1 MRTQETSSP
10 ADLYGIG
17 IAFASAGV
25 YFVLVGW
32 GVLPMPG
39 NTASP
44 PFIIV
49 CAGLAFLF
57 AGLVAVVRGKA
68 GANDR
73 DSELPPDAPR
83 WTQAA
88 YRVLGIGVA
97 GALATIGTW
106 IAIGSGP
113 RAFDV
118 SGPFVEM
125 HTTGELI
132 GRSVFGLGAVIV
144 WIYVIAITVGTV
156 RKFFG
161 PSPVIP
167 GRAEGADPESRRVH

>member
-1 MRTQETSSP
+1 MRSQETSSP

-32 GVLPMPG
+32 GVLAMPG

-57 AGLVAVVRGKA
+57 AGLVAIVRGKA

-73 DSELPPDAPR
+73 DSDLPAGALR
-83 WTQAA
+83 RTQAA
-88 YRVLGIGVA
+88 YRILGIAVA

-113 RAFDV
+113 RAFGF

-125 HTTGELI
+125 RTTGELI
-132 GRSVFGLGAVIV
+132 GRTVFGLGAVIV
-144 WIYVIAITVGTV
+144 WIYLIALTVGTV

-161 PSPVIP
+161 
-167 GRAEGADPESRRVH
+167 GGN

>member
-1 MRTQETSSP
+1 MRSQETSSP

-32 GVLPMPG
+32 GVFPMPG

-44 PFIIV
+44 PFVIV

-57 AGLVAVVRGKA
+57 AGLVAIVRGKA

-73 DSELPPDAPR
+73 DSDLPAGAPR
-83 WTQAA
+83 WTHVSC
-88 YRVLGIGVA
+88 RVLAIAIA
-97 GALATIGTW
+97 GSLAAIGTW

-113 RAFDV
+113 RAFSF
-118 SGPFVEM
+118 SGPFIEM
-125 HTTGELI
+125 RTTGELI
-132 GRSVFGLGAVIV
+132 GRTVFGLGAVIV
-144 WIYVIAITVGTV
+144 WIYVIALTVGTV
-156 RKFFG
+156 RRFFG
-161 PSPVIP
+161 
-167 GRAEGADPESRRVH
+167 GGK

>member
-1 MRTQETSSP
+1 MRSQETSSP

-32 GVLPMPG
+32 GVLAMPG

-44 PFIIV
+44 PFVIV

-57 AGLVAVVRGKA
+57 AGLVAIVRGKA

-73 DSELPPDAPR
+73 DSDLPADAPR
-83 WTQAA
+83 WTHVSC
-88 YRVLGIGVA
+88 RVLAIAIA
-97 GALATIGTW
+97 GSLAAIGTW

-113 RAFDV
+113 RAFSF

-125 HTTGELI
+125 RTTGELI
-132 GRSVFGLGAVIV
+132 GRTVFGLGAVIV
-144 WIYVIAITVGTV
+144 WIYVIALTVGTV
-156 RKFFG
+156 RRFFG
-161 PSPVIP
+161 
-167 GRAEGADPESRRVH
+167 GGE